1 MKLKRAI
8 LSYRREVTKIPKKEL
23 LKNLENAF
31 ENYVNVEKTYQ
42 AKFDKGL
49 LDARELSPYEV
60 RTKFAVISNLLKRGG
75 RLSGDT
81 AIALRVFLRKM
92 RKIIP
97 TMAGKK
103 GVKQLSRYTSNLTN
117 KLVEDYISMANNF
130 DSRSE
135 EIIMN
140 YIKSHHLTEEELQG
154 FFRSH
159 KNIDLT
165 YVAYDSLGLN
175 DFDSDYNLSV
185 PVARFLEYFGEDYTT
200 YNM

>member
-103 GVKQLSRYTSNLTN
+103 GVKQL
-117 KLVEDYISMANNF
+117 
-130 DSRSE
+130 
-135 EIIMN
+135 
-140 YIKSHHLTEEELQG
+140 
-154 FFRSH
+154 
-159 KNIDLT
+159 
-165 YVAYDSLGLN
+165 
-175 DFDSDYNLSV
+175 
-185 PVARFLEYFGEDYTT
+185 
-200 YNM
+200 